1 MDNQVHGS
9 DGGLFPLQMDMHGQ
23 SLPLF
28 DNERERERERE
39 RDAMGGEAKIYV
51 NNRPA
56 MKEN

>member
-39 RDAMGGEAKIYV
+39 REMPWGVKQKY
-51 NNRPA
+51 
-56 MKEN
+56 M

>member
-28 DNERERERERE
+28 DNEREREREP
-39 RDAMGGEAKIYV
+39 MGGEAKIYV

>member
-1 MDNQVHGS
+1 METKWTTRCMVQMEGYSPFRWTCMDN
-9 DGGLFPLQMDMHGQ
+9 LCLCLIM
-23 SLPLF
+23 
-28 DNERERERERE
+28 RERE